1 LRNASGEAVNN
12 LFFIAP
18 PTIVRRQPGEEEYT
32 CQIQSHTLN
41 ATSVPFRL
49 PQKEYEALREFADS
63 HGLRISDVCRTA
75 VTGYIETVG
84 RLREQNKA
92 QQIPDSHRRAA

>member
-1 LRNASGEAVNN
+1 MPNPKPHPKCNV
-12 LFFIAP
+12 
-18 PTIVRRQPGEEEYT
+18 
-32 CQIQSHTLN
+32 
-41 ATSVPFRL
+41 VPFRL

-92 QQIPDSHRRAA
+92 QQIT